1 MTGLMIGA
9 MLGLGIGLVVSAI
22 MEWDRLSFWIA
33 TTLGPALIF
42 SAIGWAISLAPD
54 EPQCEVPSVYV
65 STPSIKGC
73 MQPHEMEKLDPE
85 VLKR

>member
-1 MTGLMIGA
+1 MTGALIGG
-9 MLGLGIGLVVSAI
+9 MLGLGIGLLMSAVI
-22 MEWDRLSFWIA
+22 DWDRISFWIA
-33 TTLGPALIF
+33 TTLGHALIF
-42 SAIGWAISLAPD
+42 SAIGWTISLAQD
-54 EPQCEVPSVYV
+54 EPQCEAPLVSV

>member
-1 MTGLMIGA
+1 MTGALIGG
-9 MLGLGIGLVVSAI
+9 MLGLGIGLVISAV
-22 MEWDRLSFWIA
+22 MEWDRLSPWIA

-42 SAIGWAISLAPD
+42 SAMGWAISLAPD
-54 EPQCEVPSVYV
+54 EPQCEAPLVSV
-65 STPSIKGC
+65 STPNIKGC

>member
-1 MTGLMIGA
+1 MTGALIGG
-9 MLGLGIGLVVSAI
+9 MLGLGIGLLMSAV
-22 MEWDRLSFWIA
+22 MEWDRLSSWIV

-54 EPQCEVPSVYV
+54 EPQCEAPAVSV

-73 MQPHEMEKLDPE
+73 MTPQEIENIDPE
-85 VLKR
+85 VLER